1 MILFFDTNVLIDHAL
16 VRLTGQPIEIS
27 FIIYWAKRK
36 QVDIVI
42 SSGSFYT
49 FTYVLHKQGIR
60 RGELKNKLL
69 DYLSMVSVASSSK
82 DSLLDGINSSFVDL
96 EDSYQ
101 YMTAI
106 QEKCDYLITSNI
118 SDFKSNKKD
127 MIKPIT
133 PLDFVTKILGKKKGI
148 DY

>member
-27 FIIYWAKRK
+27 FIIYWAKRE
-36 QVDIVI
+36 QVEIVI
-42 SSGSFYT
+42 SSGSFHT
-49 FTYVLHKQGIR
+49 FTYILHKQGIR
-60 RGELKNKLL
+60 KDALKNKLL
-69 DYLSMVSVASSSK
+69 DYLSMVSVASCSK
-82 DSLLDGINSSFVDL
+82 DSLLVGINSSFIDL

-101 YMTAI
+101 YMTAV

-118 SDFKSNKKD
+118 SDFKTNKKHK
-127 MIKPIT
+127 IKPIT